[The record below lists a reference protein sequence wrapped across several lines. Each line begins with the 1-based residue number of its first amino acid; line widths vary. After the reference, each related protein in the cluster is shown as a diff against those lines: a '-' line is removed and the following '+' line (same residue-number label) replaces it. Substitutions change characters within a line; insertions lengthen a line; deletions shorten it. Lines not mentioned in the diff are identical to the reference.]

1 MVEKKKSWSIGNLLP
16 SFFGNNNKKPVK
28 GPLAHSD
35 ASYMNPGGGK
45 FLFSISYDGEKNLGE
60 AGPIIN
66 YIVNHDLLRLRSWQS
81 FLESEVT
88 QTVIKRYITWMVGSG
103 LKLQSEPRELVL
115 KSENIKIDTQEF
127 SELVEAR
134 FDCFKKS
141 AVSDY
146 SGMRNLN
153 YLSRVAF
160 KNALIGGDVLVVM
173 RYDGNVNIQLIDGS
187 LVQSPTYGTDLYPQ
201 KLENGNR
208 ITNGIEIDLTGRHVR
223 YFVKDK
229 DLKIIPIEARSAA
242 TGQITAFMVYGLE
255 YRLGNTRGLPLIAA
269 VIETLKKLERYKEA
283 VLGSAE
289 ERAKIVYTIEHKSQ
303 SDGGN
308 PLTKQFAK
316 AQRFDDSDQDLPTTL
331 DGIELARTVAASTN
345 KQTFNLGIDQSLK
358 SLDSKN
364 DLYFKDFFSVNID
377 LICAALEMPPNVAMS
392 KYDSNYS
399 ASRAALKDWENT
411 LTIGRQDYADQFY
424 QRVYNFWLYT
434 EIMFKGK
441 ITAPGYLQ
449 ASLSGNQI
457 VLDAYQNARFVGPPV
472 PHIDPWKEA
481 KAVREMLGPAGA
493 NMPLTTQE
501 AATEALGNG
510 NSKENTKQFI
520 LEKEASKD
528 LEPEPVIADAK
539 NMPVDEILKRVD
551 MMNKILE
558 SVSERLDLIDA

>member
-1 MVEKKKSWSIGNLLP
+1 MAEKKKGWSLGNMF
-16 SFFGNNNKKPVK
+16 SGFFKEEKSKMKRSPN
-28 GPLAHSD
+28 AHSD
-35 ASYMNPGGGK
+35 ASYVYPGGSR
-45 FLFSISYDGEKNLGE
+45 FMFTISYDGEKNQGE
-60 AGPIIN
+60 AGPIVN
-66 YIVNHDLLRLRSWQS
+66 YVINHDLLRIRSWQS

-88 QTVIKRYITWMVGSG
+88 QTVIKRYMTWMIGGG
-103 LKLQSEPRELVL
+103 LKLQSEPQELVL
-115 KSENIKIDTQEF
+115 KSEGLTIDTQEF
-127 SELVEAR
+127 SALVEAR
-134 FDCFKKS
+134 FDVFKKS
-141 AVSDY
+141 HVSDY
-146 SGMRNLN
+146 SKMRNLN
-153 YLSRVAF
+153 KIAKDAF

-173 RYDGNVNIQLIDGS
+173 RYDKNVNVQLIDGS
-187 LVQSPTYGTDLYPQ
+187 LVQSPMYGSDSYPQ

-208 ITNGIEIDLTGRHVR
+208 IVNGIEIDMTGRHIR

-229 DLKIIPIEARSAA
+229 DRKIIPIEARSEA
-242 TGQITAFMVYGLE
+242 TGITTAFMVYGLE

-269 VIETLKKLERYKEA
+269 VIETLKKMERYKEA

-308 PLTKQFAK
+308 PLT
-316 AQRFDDSDQDLPTTL
+316 QRFARAQKIDDNDDLPTTI
-331 DGIELARTVAASTN
+331 DGKELARTVAASTN

-411 LTIGRQDYADQFY
+411 LTVGRQDYGDQFY
-424 QRVYNFWLYT
+424 QRIYNFWLYT

-449 ASLSGNQI
+449 ASLQENQT

-472 PHIDPWKEA
+472 PHIDPLKEV

-493 NMPLTTQE
+493 NMPLITQE
-501 AATEALGNG
+501 AGTEMLGNG
-510 NSKENTKQFI
+510 DSKENTKQFI
-520 LEKEASKD
+520 LEKDASKE
-528 LEPEPVIADAK
+528 LEPEIPEPADFK
-539 NMPVDEILKRVD
+539 NMPTQEI
-551 MMNKILE
+551 NK
-558 SVSERLDLIDA
+558 RLDMVYKMLEVLSEKVEMIEA